1 MIIDCVKKYF
11 KFVTMKIKLFLAI
24 LIILSIGIATVSK
37 AQSIYKRKLENIQ
50 NTDPSSNNS
59 SYSGYSSSYKFD
71 KKNSLKAS
79 LISPFFNV
87 LTVFYT
93 KYLDKETALQFGAS
107 IMSDFNY
114 TSQDRVLNGQALTIE
129 YRYLL
134 RGSHANGS
142 YIQPF
147 TRFINANAAVKYSR
161 SSYNNGQWIT
171 DNGSYNE
178 SCLSAGLGFLLGVQ
192 NTFKNKLLFDLYA
205 GPVYAIQINPSSNR
219 PSNVTE
225 YTNRGG
231 LQDLIVKGY
240 GVRAG
245 VSIGFLF

>member
-1 MIIDCVKKYF
+1 
-11 KFVTMKIKLFLAI
+11 MKIRLFLSLIVWLLTSI
-24 LIILSIGIATVSK
+24 LTVSH

-50 NTDPSSNNS
+50 DTNS
-59 SYSGYSSSYKFD
+59 STTGKTNYSSYYGYKFD
-71 KKNSLKAS
+71 KKNSLKAN
-79 LISPFFNV
+79 LISPFFNI

-107 IMSDFNY
+107 IMTDFNY
-114 TSQDRVLNGQALTIE
+114 TSQDRVLNGQALTLE

-134 RGSHANGS
+134 KGSHANGT

-147 TRFINANAAVKYSR
+147 TRFINASATAKYSYKD
-161 SSYNNGQWIT
+161 SNQSVPV
-171 DNGSYNE
+171 NGSYNE

-192 NTFKNKLLFDLYA
+192 NTVKNKLVFDIYA

-219 PSNVTE
+219 PSKASEN
-225 YTNRGG
+225 TNRGG

-240 GVRAG
+240 GIRAG
-245 VSIGFLF
+245 ISMGFLF

>member
-1 MIIDCVKKYF
+1 
-11 KFVTMKIKLFLAI
+11 MKIRLFLSLIVWLLTSI
-24 LIILSIGIATVSK
+24 LTVSH

-50 NTDPSSNNS
+50 DTNS
-59 SYSGYSSSYKFD
+59 STTGKTNYSSYYGYKFD
-71 KKNSLKAS
+71 KKNSLKAN
-79 LISPFFNV
+79 LISPFFNI

-107 IMSDFNY
+107 IMTDFNY
-114 TSQDRVLNGQALTIE
+114 TSQDRVLNGQALTLE

-134 RGSHANGS
+134 KGSHANGT

-147 TRFINANAAVKYSR
+147 TRFINASATAKYSNQY
-161 SSYNNGQWIT
+161 YNNNTNQWVT
-171 DNGSYNE
+171 DKGSYNE

-192 NTFKNKLLFDLYA
+192 NTVKNKLVFDIYA

-219 PSNVTE
+219 PSKASEN
-225 YTNRGG
+225 TNRGG

-240 GVRAG
+240 GIRAG
-245 VSIGFLF
+245 ISMGFLF

>member
-1 MIIDCVKKYF
+1 MQVIRLLFTIIA
-11 KFVTMKIKLFLAI
+11 L
-24 LIILSIGIATVSK
+24 LSIGMSNISK
-37 AQSIYKRKLENIQ
+37 AQSIYKHKLENVQ
-50 NTDPSSNNS
+50 DTNS
-59 SYSGYSSSYKFD
+59 SAIGKTNYSSYNGYKFD
-71 KKNSLKAS
+71 KKNSLKAN
-79 LISPFFNV
+79 LISPFFNI

-107 IMSDFNY
+107 IMTDFNY

-134 RGSHANGS
+134 KGSHANGT

-147 TRFINANAAVKYSR
+147 TRFINASATAKYS
-161 SSYNNGQWIT
+161 NNNTNQSVT
-171 DNGSYNE
+171 DKGSYNE

-192 NTFKNKLLFDLYA
+192 NTVKNKLVFDIYA

-219 PSNVTE
+219 PSNASE
-225 YTNRGG
+225 NTNRGG

-240 GVRAG
+240 GIRAG
-245 VSIGFLF
+245 ISMGFLF

>member
-1 MIIDCVKKYF
+1 
-11 KFVTMKIKLFLAI
+11 MKIRLLFT
-24 LIILSIGIATVSK
+24 IIALLSIGMSNISK
-37 AQSIYKRKLENIQ
+37 AQSIYKHKLENVQ
-50 NTDPSSNNS
+50 DTNS
-59 SYSGYSSSYKFD
+59 SATGKTNYSSYNGYKFD
-71 KKNSLKAS
+71 KKNSLKAN
-79 LISPFFNV
+79 LISPFFNI

-107 IMSDFNY
+107 IMTDFNY

-134 RGSHANGS
+134 KGSHANGT

-147 TRFINANAAVKYSR
+147 TRFINASATAKYS
-161 SSYNNGQWIT
+161 NNNTNQSVT
-171 DNGSYNE
+171 DKGSYNE

-192 NTFKNKLLFDLYA
+192 NTVKNKLVFDIYA

-219 PSNVTE
+219 PSNASE
-225 YTNRGG
+225 NTNRGG

-240 GVRAG
+240 GIRAG
-245 VSIGFLF
+245 ISMGFLF

>member
-1 MIIDCVKKYF
+1 
-11 KFVTMKIKLFLAI
+11 MKIRLLFT
-24 LIILSIGIATVSK
+24 IIALLSIGMSNISK
-37 AQSIYKRKLENIQ
+37 AQSIYKHKLENVQ
-50 NTDPSSNNS
+50 DTNS
-59 SYSGYSSSYKFD
+59 SAIGKTNYSSYNGYKFD
-71 KKNSLKAS
+71 KKNSLKAN
-79 LISPFFNV
+79 LISPFFNI

-107 IMSDFNY
+107 IMTDFNY

-134 RGSHANGS
+134 KGSHANGT

-147 TRFINANAAVKYSR
+147 TRFINASATAKYS
-161 SSYNNGQWIT
+161 NNNTNQSVT
-171 DNGSYNE
+171 DKGSYNE

-192 NTFKNKLLFDLYA
+192 NTVKNKLVFDIYA

-219 PSNVTE
+219 PSNASE
-225 YTNRGG
+225 NTNRGG

-240 GVRAG
+240 GIRAG
-245 VSIGFLF
+245 ISMGFLF

>member
-1 MIIDCVKKYF
+1 
-11 KFVTMKIKLFLAI
+11 MKIRLLFT
-24 LIILSIGIATVSK
+24 IIALLSIGMSNISK
-37 AQSIYKRKLENIQ
+37 AQSIYKHKLENVQ
-50 NTDPSSNNS
+50 DTNS
-59 SYSGYSSSYKFD
+59 STTGKTNYSSYNGYKFD
-71 KKNSLKAS
+71 KKNSLKAN
-79 LISPFFNV
+79 LISPFFNI

-107 IMSDFNY
+107 IMTDFNY

-134 RGSHANGS
+134 KGSHANGT

-147 TRFINANAAVKYSR
+147 TRFINASATAKYS
-161 SSYNNGQWIT
+161 NNNTNQSVT
-171 DNGSYNE
+171 DKGSYNE

-192 NTFKNKLLFDLYA
+192 NTVKNKLVFDIYA

-219 PSNVTE
+219 PSKASEN
-225 YTNRGG
+225 TNRGG

-240 GVRAG
+240 GIRAG
-245 VSIGFLF
+245 ISMGFLF